1 MQCFCFMLELML
13 VSVTLCIHATASLPP
28 RSPQAPCSKSRI
40 QLFPCSKF
48 LKQQHTP
55 GSYSSHG
62 CRNHRNPVFSILLIK
77 PSPKISEILTILP
90 KKLFSPGCLDRHG
103 SDVDFLFNS
112 LHLWGV
118 PFTRIFQPLTLSLF
132 PLSLSSF
139 SYLNF
144 LYLYFHFL
152 NLDCQCLYLNL

>member
-1 MQCFCFMLELML
+1 MLELMSWSHWSHCASMQPPLCRQEVLKPPVQKAEYSCSL
-13 VSVTLCIHATASLPP
+13 VQSS
-28 RSPQAPCSKSRI
+28 
-40 QLFPCSKF
+40 

-55 GSYSSHG
+55 GSYSSRG

-77 PSPKISEILTILP
+77 PSPKNPEIPTILP

-139 SYLNF
+139 SYLYF